1 MQKMIVFYQKER
13 CRTGMKRNSTGII
26 IGLLFIL
33 AGFGYAAKAMDWLPH
48 FTIFFD
54 GFWTLFIIIPSLFGL
69 FREDG
74 NKKGCVVGLI
84 IGCLFL
90 LSAQDVFKWSMFMPL
105 LFAVLCIT
113 IGIKLIFPKTGDKK
127 QIHTTAEF
135 HSTSDFSNARV
146 DSGKTTKKVHCMAVL
161 SGHDIRVDNQE
172 FTGAELTAIL
182 GGISANLKNAI
193 IKENVTIQAST
204 IMGGIDIV
212 LPSYVKVVIDCTPI
226 LGEVEN
232 LVTTPLGADENTPTV
247 FIKATCVMGGID
259 IR

>member
-1 MQKMIVFYQKER
+1 MFFYQKER
-13 CRTGMKRNSTGII
+13 CIEDMKRNSTGII

-33 AGFGYAAKAMDWLPH
+33 AGFGYVAKAMNWLPH

-54 GFWTLFIIIPSLFGL
+54 GWWTLFIIIPCLFGL
-69 FREDG
+69 FREDD

-90 LSAQDVFKWSMFMPL
+90 LSAQDVLKWSMFMPL

-113 IGIKLIFPKTGDKK
+113 IGIKLIFPKTGEKK
-127 QIHTTAEF
+127 QIHTTADF
-135 HSTSDFSNARV
+135 YSTSDFSNERV
-146 DSGKTTKKVHCMAVL
+146 EPKQTAKKIKCTAVL

-172 FTGAELTAIL
+172 FTGADLNAIL
-182 GGISANLKNAI
+182 GGISMNLKNANI
-193 IKENVTIQAST
+193 RDNVTIQACT

-212 LPSYVKVVIDCTPI
+212 LPSYVKVVVDCTPI
-226 LGEVEN
+226 LGDVEN
-232 LVTTPLGADENTPTV
+232 LVTAPLGADKNTPTV

>member
-1 MQKMIVFYQKER
+1 
-13 CRTGMKRNSTGII
+13 MKRNSTGII

-33 AGFGYAAKAMDWLPH
+33 AGFGYVGKAMDWLPH

-54 GFWTLFIIIPSLFGL
+54 GCWTLFIIIPSLFGL
-69 FREDG
+69 FREDN
-74 NKKGCVVGLI
+74 NKKGCVIGLI

-90 LSAQDVFKWSMFMPL
+90 LSEQKVFRWSMLMPL
-105 LFAVLCIT
+105 VFAVLCIM
-113 IGIKLIFPKTGDKK
+113 IGVKLIFPNTGEKK
-127 QIHTTAEF
+127 QIHTTDF
-135 HSTSDFSNARV
+135 DSTSDFSKERV
-146 DSGKTTKKVHCMAVL
+146 ESKQTAKKVHCTAVL

-172 FTGAELTAIL
+172 FIGAELNAIL
-182 GGISANLKNAI
+182 GGISMNLKNAI
-193 IKENVTIQAST
+193 INENVTIQAST

-226 LGEVEN
+226 LGDVEN
-232 LVTTPLGADENTPTV
+232 LVTAPLGADENTPIV